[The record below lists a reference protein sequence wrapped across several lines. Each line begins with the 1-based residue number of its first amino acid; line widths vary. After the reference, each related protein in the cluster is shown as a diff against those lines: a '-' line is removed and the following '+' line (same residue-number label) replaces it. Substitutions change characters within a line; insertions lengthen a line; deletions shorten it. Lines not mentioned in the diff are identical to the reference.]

1 MEPMKP
7 DAESAGHPKYNIG
20 DLVYWSHDIFLD
32 SSYAMRAPA
41 IIFDVPNEKNNDYIV
56 HILMNA
62 VTFSSPRKNLFD
74 NDKT

>member
-7 DAESAGHPKYNIG
+7 DAANAGHRNYNIG
-20 DLVYWSHDIFLD
+20 DLVYWSHDMFLD
-32 SSYAMRAPA
+32 NSDPMRAPA
-41 IIFDVPNEKNNDYIV
+41 IILDVPNEKNDDYIV

-74 NDKT
+74 SDET